1 MYRFLLKPKWLALHV
16 LLVALV
22 TTMCSLANW
31 QLDRHVERKAFNA
44 TLIQRFSEPPRPLAE
59 LLQQYSDREDAQWR
73 LATVSGTYLE
83 QSTVNVVNVSQ
94 DGRAGYDPVT
104 PLEIDGGKIVL
115 INRGFV
121 PLDAPQP
128 LPPTGFVEI
137 TGRIRLSAERRTGA
151 VSDSPTGVL
160 TDIQRVDIDRL
171 AQQLP
176 APVVDVYLEA
186 TQSTP
191 ADNEMLSIIA
201 PPVFGNGPH
210 LGYVGQWL
218 LFSMCAIGGWIA
230 LVVREKRLLQKSA
243 GK

>member
-1 MYRFLLKPKWLALHV
+1 
-16 LLVALV
+16 
-22 TTMCSLANW
+22 
-31 QLDRHVERKAFNA
+31 
-44 TLIQRFSEPPRPLAE
+44 
-59 LLQQYSDREDAQWR
+59 
-73 LATVSGTYLE
+73 
-83 QSTVNVVNVSQ
+83 
-94 DGRAGYDPVT
+94 VT
-104 PLEIDGGKIVL
+104 PLEIDNGKIVL

-128 LPPTGFVEI
+128 PPPSGVVEI

-151 VSDSPTGVL
+151 VSDSSTGVL

-171 AQQLP
+171 AKQLP

-186 TQSTP
+186 AQSIP

-218 LFSMCAIGGWIA
+218 LFSMCAIGGWFA

>member
-1 MYRFLLKPKWLALHV
+1 MYKFLLRPKWLAIHAV
-16 LLVALV
+16 LVVLVA
-22 TTMCSLANW
+22 TMCVLANW
-31 QLDRHVERKAFNA
+31 QLNRHVERKAFNE
-44 TLIQRFSEPPRPLAE
+44 TLIQRFSESPQPLAE
-59 LLQQYSDREDAQWR
+59 LLQQYPNREDAQWR

-94 DGRAGYDPVT
+94 VGRAGYDPVT

-128 LPPTGFVEI
+128 LPPTGVVKI

-218 LFSMCAIGGWIA
+218 LFSMCAIGGWFA

>member
-1 MYRFLLKPKWLALHV
+1 MACISRVTCSAGCHYVLPRKLAIKPTCGEKSFQRDV
-16 LLVALV
+16 DP
-22 TTMCSLANW
+22 T
-31 QLDRHVERKAFNA
+31 
-44 TLIQRFSEPPRPLAE
+44 IQRTTTAPGRI
-59 LLQQYSDREDAQWR
+59 LQRFPDREDAQWR

-128 LPPTGFVEI
+128 LPPTGVVEI

>member
-1 MYRFLLKPKWLALHV
+1 MYKFLLKPKWLAFHA
-16 LLVALV
+16 LLVVLV
-22 TTMCSLANW
+22 ATMCSLANW
-31 QLDRHVERKAFNA
+31 QLNRHVERKAFNE
-44 TLIQRFSEPPRPLAE
+44 TLILRFREPPQPLAE
-59 LLQQYSDREDAQWR
+59 ILQRFPDREDAQWR

-128 LPPTGFVEI
+128 LPPTGVVEI

>member
-1 MYRFLLKPKWLALHV
+1 MYKFLLKPKWLAFHA
-16 LLVALV
+16 LLVVLV
-22 TTMCSLANW
+22 ATMCSLANW
-31 QLDRHVERKAFNA
+31 QLNRHVERKAFNE
-44 TLIQRFSEPPRPLAE
+44 TLTLRFSEPPQPLAE
-59 LLQQYSDREDAQWR
+59 ILQRFPDREDAQWR

-128 LPPTGFVEI
+128 LPPTGVVEI

-191 ADNEMLSIIA
+191 ADNDMLSIIA